1 MIKKPVDEDY
11 GFKPFDKYEDDED
24 DDIDLSSDEKDE
36 FGFDPYDK
44 EEDLGEQSDESEDK
58 EEKEEEPSFWQSV
71 ASHPVTQAV
80 LGAAKRYT
88 FPLDVLKFFMLGEG
102 LSGLDEIEENF
113 QKMNIPFDREEYI
126 NNVYK
131 AASLIPT
138 QQLAEDLVKEHTGVD
153 LEPKDT
159 FSKIVRTGTEIAAGG
174 PFKELTKQPLK
185 QAAKQITKRTVSGL
199 GGAATGEAA
208 KWAGVPEPI
217 ADVLAGLL
225 GGAGAGKKEPF
236 KLKGQQAKNAAIAE
250 KHNLRKF
257 GGLQREEPLA
267 NAVTAKEPTLLN
279 PATLKTAK
287 HDLDVSSKKAIDEI
301 INSKIP
307 ATKLQKMGVNL
318 DKAYTKVYKIVE
330 KQAKQLDST
339 GAKFDTTPLLN
350 NIKKRIKEIKKTAP
364 SLSPSDKSEIREL
377 TKQYKQ

>member
-126 NNVYK
+126 NNVYIYY
-131 AASLIPT
+131 SF
-138 QQLAEDLVKEHTGVD
+138 QQ
-153 LEPKDT
+153 
-159 FSKIVRTGTEIAAGG
+159 
-174 PFKELTKQPLK
+174 
-185 QAAKQITKRTVSGL
+185 
-199 GGAATGEAA
+199 
-208 KWAGVPEPI
+208 
-217 ADVLAGLL
+217 
-225 GGAGAGKKEPF
+225 
-236 KLKGQQAKNAAIAE
+236 
-250 KHNLRKF
+250 
-257 GGLQREEPLA
+257 
-267 NAVTAKEPTLLN
+267 
-279 PATLKTAK
+279 
-287 HDLDVSSKKAIDEI
+287 
-301 INSKIP
+301 
-307 ATKLQKMGVNL
+307 
-318 DKAYTKVYKIVE
+318 
-330 KQAKQLDST
+330 
-339 GAKFDTTPLLN
+339 
-350 NIKKRIKEIKKTAP
+350 
-364 SLSPSDKSEIREL
+364 SE
-377 TKQYKQ
+377 